1 MKITYI
7 LFALVLVACSE
18 NSTETT
24 IPVESET
31 NSSVSKDSVDV
42 KEPDFLSVVYSN
54 ERFKDVTVD
63 KIGEHTF
70 RIKGKGQIFEAGF
83 GWIVEDGHYELKK
96 GFATTDAGAP
106 EWGSFSFEVVVEKKR
121 ENSTVHLILFET
133 SAEDGSRKYELP
145 IRLY

>member
-1 MKITYI
+1 MKNIVI
-7 LFALVLVACSE
+7 VIALFLVACSE
-18 NSTETT
+18 NGTETT
-24 IPVESET
+24 IPVRTET
-31 NSSVSKDSVDV
+31 NSSVSKDSIDV
-42 KEPDFLSVVYSN
+42 KEPDFLSEVYSN
-54 ERFKDVTVD
+54 DRFKDVTVD
-63 KIGEHTF
+63 KTGEHTF
-70 RIKGKGQIFEAGF
+70 LIKGEGQIFEGSF

-106 EWGSFSFEVVVEKKR
+106 EWGSFSFEVEVEKKR